1 MVKSRPCGR
10 AVPAVRS
17 AGAGSAAAA
26 PRPRPLRRRRSRLRP
41 HLQRFRNGDAVVN
54 KSLLILCARVVVC
67 GGQRSARSHP
77 ATRARGP
84 ARPSSP
90 HPASYRIHRRAPRR
104 PGRRRLSRPAGRHT
118 YAVLGHY
125 KHQEPKEDDGERKD
139 GTKLASVFALHHS
152 LHLAL
157 ERVHRIRGEV
167 EVIAQLVEHAVL

>member
-1 MVKSRPCGR
+1 MLVK
-10 AVPAVRS
+10 
-17 AGAGSAAAA
+17 
-26 PRPRPLRRRRSRLRP
+26 
-41 HLQRFRNGDAVVN
+41 
-54 KSLLILCARVVVC
+54 LILCARVVVC
-67 GGQRSARSHP
+67 GGQRSARSRP

-84 ARPSSP
+84 ARPNP
-90 HPASYRIHRRAPRR
+90 RPNGIGYTGATGARRAP
-104 PGRRRLSRPAGRHT
+104 PAAPVVATNDNPAHT
-118 YAVLGHY
+118 YAVLRHY